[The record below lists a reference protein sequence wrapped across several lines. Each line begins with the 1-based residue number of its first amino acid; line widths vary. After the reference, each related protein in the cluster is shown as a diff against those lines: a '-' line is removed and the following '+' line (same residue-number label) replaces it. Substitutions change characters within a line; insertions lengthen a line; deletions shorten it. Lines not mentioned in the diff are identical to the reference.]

1 MPRRARQRAPAAPIR
16 PHRIPAITTKEMY
29 AKMLSARNHIPAR
42 VANINM
48 GAAIANVEL
57 DASTFLRTWFR
68 VVSSAQPLEPFTNRD

>member
-1 MPRRARQRAPAAPIR
+1 MKATARDQ
-16 PHRIPAITTKEMY
+16 
-29 AKMLSARNHIPAR
+29 IPAR
-42 VANINM
+42 VTSISK